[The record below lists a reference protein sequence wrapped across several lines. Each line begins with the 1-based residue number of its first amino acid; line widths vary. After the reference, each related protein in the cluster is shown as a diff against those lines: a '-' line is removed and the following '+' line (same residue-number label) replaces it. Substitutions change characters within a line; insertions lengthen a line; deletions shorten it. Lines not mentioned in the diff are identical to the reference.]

1 MARKWVAGS
10 KERPSPTGEKLQSGP
25 AGCACFDDWRHFC
38 FALREIAAGANG
50 RLYLALKRSNAH
62 RRCWLNVGT
71 HGRCAIRLALFR
83 PRQLLKIE
91 LAPLLV
97 AVLAD
102 NLA

>member
-1 MARKWVAGS
+1 M
-10 KERPSPTGEKLQSGP
+10 TG
-25 AGCACFDDWRHFC
+25 DI
-38 FALREIAAGANG
+38 FALRCAKLRPVQTGE
-50 RLYLALKRSNAH
+50 LCLALKRSNAH
-62 RRCWLNVGT
+62 RRHWLNVGT
-71 HGRCAIRLALFR
+71 RGRCAIRLALFR